1 MPRTIQLFEENCCGP
16 SSSTDFVSFLQRRF
30 GAEVEVRVFDLAK
43 RNGRLPLSPDLILK
57 IQTEECLPLL
67 VVDGVVVAQRKLP
80 NFLEAVGL
88 VRTGQPSQ
96 TSLNPSLSAAEMT
109 GRQRCQP

>member
-16 SSSTDFVSFLQRRF
+16 SSSTEFVSFLQRRF
-30 GAEVEVRVFDLAK
+30 GDDFDVRVFDLAK
-43 RNGRLPLSPDLILK
+43 KNGRLPLPPDLLLK
-57 IQTEECLPLL
+57 IQIEECLPLL

-80 NFLEAVGL
+80 NFLETVEL

-96 TSLNPSLSAAEMT
+96 NSLNPSLSVAERN